1 MRLLLVED
9 EIDLL
14 NALERGLR
22 QEGYAV
28 DVALTGTQAWE
39 LATVHDYDLLIL
51 DLNLPEID
59 GLEVCRRLRH
69 DKPELLIL
77 MLTARAGPRD
87 RVKGL
92 DLGADDY
99 LIKPFYFDELKARIR
114 ALLRRD
120 LRTREPVVVC
130 GNLKLDP
137 AARKAWQRQRL
148 LELTNKEFGILEYL
162 MRRQGEV
169 VTQEELLEHVWNE
182 DVNLFSGSVRVHI
195 SNLRRKLNDDA
206 QNPRYIET
214 LVGEGY
220 RLIISDMERGENLNE
235 RS

>member
-69 DKPELLIL
+69 DKPQLLIL

-130 GNLKLDP
+130 GDLKLDP
-137 AARKAWQRQRL
+137 AARKAWQRQEL

-195 SNLRRKLNDDA
+195 SNLRRKLNDDP

-220 RLIISDMERGENLNE
+220 RLIASGLERGENLNE
-235 RS
+235 TS

>member
-28 DVALTGTQAWE
+28 DVALTGTQALE

-99 LIKPFYFDELKARIR
+99 LIKPFYFDELKARMEEHDMVNWSAVTR
-114 ALLRRD
+114 AHIQQELDAREE
-120 LRTREPVVVC
+120 RTLAKAVATSER
-130 GNLKLDP
+130 LSATIDP
-137 AARKAWQRQRL
+137 AEVDELNTADRIREWRERRYGPAR
-148 LELTNKEFGILEYL
+148 
-162 MRRQGEV
+162 
-169 VTQEELLEHVWNE
+169 
-182 DVNLFSGSVRVHI
+182 
-195 SNLRRKLNDDA
+195 
-206 QNPRYIET
+206 
-214 LVGEGY
+214 
-220 RLIISDMERGENLNE
+220 
-235 RS
+235 